1 MEYMK
6 KHSVTIYVLVYFSY
20 SVVYREINKKYL
32 SLFIISF
39 TFALRGKH
47 LLLPPALLVAF

>member
-20 SVVYREINKKYL
+20 SVVYSEVNKKYL